1 MEEDQGEYPDSLL
14 YHFPSQL
21 RLDALPE
28 LVDVSV
34 SRTLL
39 TALLTALKAN
49 GKLTVCVCVP
59 YLYKGKNK
67 TKNSCKLAKLLYV
80 YVCVGSRG
88 VFCEVQPTDRQRLE
102 FLTKLGFLEI
112 LRGEARSREG
122 VVLGRLL

>member
-49 GKLTVCVCVP
+49 GKDRV
-59 YLYKGKNK
+59 N
-67 TKNSCKLAKLLYV
+67 V
-80 YVCVGSRG
+80 YVRAFFALKASLNLTSGTVMVYCTMWWKMLNVKVVCEYPFSCQYYSSIGAHRLKAKQKSRKIWR
-88 VFCEVQPTDRQRLE
+88 V
-102 FLTKLGFLEI
+102 
-112 LRGEARSREG
+112 EAVS
-122 VVLGRLL
+122 

>member
-49 GKLTVCVCVP
+49 G
-59 YLYKGKNK
+59 
-67 TKNSCKLAKLLYV
+67 SQ
-80 YVCVGSRG
+80 G
-88 VFCEVQPTDRQRLE
+88 VFCEVQPTDHQRLE

>member
-49 GKLTVCVCVP
+49 GKDRV
-59 YLYKGKNK
+59 N
-67 TKNSCKLAKLLYV
+67 V
-80 YVCVGSRG
+80 YVRAFFALKAS
-88 VFCEVQPTDRQRLE
+88 LN
-102 FLTKLGFLEI
+102 LTSGTVMVYCTI
-112 LRGEARSREG
+112 
-122 VVLGRLL
+122 

>member
-28 LVDVSV
+28 LVDISV

-49 GKLTVCVCVP
+49 GKIIILCC
-59 YLYKGKNK
+59 LFFFIHLNI
-67 TKNSCKLAKLLYV
+67 
-80 YVCVGSRG
+80 RG
-88 VFCEVQPTDRQRLE
+88 N
-102 FLTKLGFLEI
+102 
-112 LRGEARSREG
+112 G
-122 VVLGRLL
+122 VL